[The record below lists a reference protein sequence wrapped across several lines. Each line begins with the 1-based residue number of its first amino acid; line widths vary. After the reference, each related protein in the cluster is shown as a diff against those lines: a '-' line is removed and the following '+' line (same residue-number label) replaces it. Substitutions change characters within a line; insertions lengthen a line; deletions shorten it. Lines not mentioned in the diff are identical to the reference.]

1 MTTIVFVHGACVGD
15 AAWWWSR
22 MQGPLAA
29 RGFSTVAVELPS
41 CGEGVEIRGDMY
53 ADADATLRVIESAQ
67 EPVVLVAN
75 SYGGM
80 VITDAG
86 AHQAV
91 QHLVYI
97 TSVMPDE
104 SEPMSSFAGP
114 TPAPWL
120 DLSEDGTVGLHL
132 KPIRELF
139 LQDCDE
145 ETIEEALARAAR
157 QSLQAFA
164 QPPRAAAWRNR
175 PSTYVVCAN
184 DLSTS
189 VERQRAHAARA
200 SNTIELSTGHHPFL
214 SQPESLAD
222 AITAALSA

>member
-1 MTTIVFVHGACVGD
+1 MTTIVFVHGACVHD

-22 MQGPLAA
+22 MQGPLAS
-29 RGFSTVAVELPS
+29 RGFSSVAVELPS
-41 CGEGVEIRGDMY
+41 CGEGVETRGDMY
-53 ADADATLRVIESAQ
+53 DDADATLRVIDSAQ
-67 EPVVLVAN
+67 QPVVLVGN

-86 AHQAV
+86 AHEAV
-91 QHLVYI
+91 EHLVYI
-97 TSVMPDE
+97 TAVMPDE
-104 SEPMSSFAGP
+104 SEPMSSFAAP

-120 DLSEDGTVGLHL
+120 DLGEDGTVGLHL
-132 KPIRELF
+132 EPIRELF

-145 ETIEEALARAAR
+145 ETIEGGLARAAR
-157 QSLQAFA
+157 QSVQAFA
-164 QPPRAAAWRNR
+164 QPPRAAAWRTT

-200 SNTIELSTGHHPFL
+200 RSTIELPTGHHPFL
-214 SQPESLAD
+214 SEPQSLAD
-222 AITAALSA
+222 ALSAAVSA